1 MDAWAICLWFNLVFC
16 PRRCPRPHKNMPKF
30 HDENMTQCVIAQ
42 DSQQSYPT
50 NLDWY
55 HPGVPVVPAQ
65 VNSRLSKFLGWF
77 VRFREEKGHS
87 FHGHHVLN
95 SCDRSIQLGFFE
107 DSYAAAHAE
116 KEHAEEEVSKKKLQ
130 EEHGSLLTSNFYHRK
145 LSVCL
150 YVCMYVRMYVRMNV
164 CMHVCMHACMHV
176 CMHLY
181 IIQRLAVCMCFFHKD
196 SISDVKTNLLG
207 AWNWSARHPP
217 WALECRSLGVFGQR
231 VASCWG
237 IEWSHH
243 LQ

>member
-181 IIQRLAVCMCFFHKD
+181 IIQRLAVCMCFSTK
-196 SISDVKTNLLG
+196 IR
-207 AWNWSARHPP
+207 SAT
-217 WALECRSLGVFGQR
+217 
-231 VASCWG
+231 
-237 IEWSHH
+237 
-243 LQ
+243 